1 MKKTNKKMEKEYMNY
16 VLDSKLNSMIGI
28 DNENKISLYSNEYPN
43 IDYMY
48 IAKEDGELDYYGQK
62 FDVEAGDVILRLY
75 SRRKDYS
82 QREIVI
88 IPAAYAKQ
96 WVSNIIERKQSHA
109 CETPCCDSPSP
120 AENPA

>member
-1 MKKTNKKMEKEYMNY
+1 MINY
-16 VLDSKLNSMIGI
+16 ILDAQLNRLVGI
-28 DNENKISLYSNEYPN
+28 SEDRKISTYSNEYPG
-43 IDYMY
+43 IDYMF

-62 FDVEAGDVILRLY
+62 FDVEAGDVILKLY
-75 SRRKDYS
+75 SRGKDYS

-96 WVSNIIERKQSHA
+96 WVSNIIERKQSDA

>member
-1 MKKTNKKMEKEYMNY
+1 MKKINKNMNY

-62 FDVEAGDVILRLY
+62 FDVEAGDVILKLY
-75 SRRKDYS
+75 PRRKDYS

-96 WVSNIIERKQSHA
+96 WVSNIIERKQSNA

>member
-1 MKKTNKKMEKEYMNY
+1 MKKTNKNMNY

-62 FDVEAGDVILRLY
+62 FDVEAGDVILKLY
-75 SRRKDYS
+75 SRGKDYS

-96 WVSNIIERKQSHA
+96 WVSNIIERKERKQSDA

>member
-1 MKKTNKKMEKEYMNY
+1 MNKTNKNMNY
-16 VLDSKLNSMIGI
+16 ILDSKLNSMIGI

-43 IDYMY
+43 IDHMY

-62 FDVEAGDVILRLY
+62 FDVETGDVILKLY
-75 SRRKDYS
+75 SRGKDYS

-96 WVSNIIERKQSHA
+96 WVSNIIERKQSYA
-109 CETPCCDSPSP
+109 CETPCCDSPST